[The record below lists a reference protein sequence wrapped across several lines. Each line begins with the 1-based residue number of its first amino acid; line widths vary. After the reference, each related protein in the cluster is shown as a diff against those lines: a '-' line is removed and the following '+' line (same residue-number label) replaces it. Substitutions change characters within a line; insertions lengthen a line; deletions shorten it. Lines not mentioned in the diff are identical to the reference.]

1 MTCQRT
7 VLKQTHAIRYAKLG
21 EHTTVSRPTRPREYL
36 TKTGQSLTIFRIR
49 KDSLIPVCNTPNMDS
64 ETDAEQEDDNDDFDP
79 KDFYGENHIMSIL
92 AVIVFALSVILLTAA
107 IFR

>member
-1 MTCQRT
+1 
-7 VLKQTHAIRYAKLG
+7 
-21 EHTTVSRPTRPREYL
+21 
-36 TKTGQSLTIFRIR
+36 
-49 KDSLIPVCNTPNMDS
+49 MDS
-64 ETDAEQEDDNDDFDP
+64 DTDAEQEDDNDDFDP